1 MTPDAESREDSFRR
15 QFLRTFFHDLATPLS
30 AVSLHLEGASRRFAR
45 GEDPSESI
53 EIAKTELARA
63 FELFERGRELLLA
76 SPGAVE
82 SFSFDEW
89 IEAVLRPYAGDG
101 LAVSGRTEGRVSG
114 DKERLSEALS
124 ALVVNAIESSAS
136 PTVSVFLER
145 SRECLCARIENR
157 GNLPAEDPEKL
168 FAPRSTAA
176 GKNWG
181 MGLARA
187 RLYAAGAGGV
197 VRLGQQGDRVSAVLE
212 LPEES
217 A

>member
-1 MTPDAESREDSFRR
+1 MRVLFVGDIVGKPGRQAFAALVPPVRR
-15 QFLRTFFHDLATPLS
+15 DRSIDLVVANGEN
-30 AVSLHLEGASRRFAR
+30 AAGGA
-45 GEDPSESI
+45 GLTG
-53 EIAKTELARA
+53 EIA
-63 FELFERGRELLLA
+63 RELHDAGADIITNGNHVWDQRVFLKEIDTLDFCIRPLNLP
-76 SPGAVE
+76 PGNPGKGWV
-82 SFSFDEW
+82 
-89 IEAVLRPYAGDG
+89 VHDG
-101 LAVSGRTEGRVSG
+101 
-114 DKERLSEALS
+114 

-145 SRECLCARIENR
+145 SGERLCARIENR